1 MHIQTLSTPLIV
13 ILTFTDYIFLN
24 QYFEYM
30 YSMFIFITLSDLINR
45 FICNNKKIFSSRIFI
60 VIIKSI
66 F

>member
-1 MHIQTLSTPLIV
+1 MHIQTISTPLIV

-45 FICNNKKIFSSRIFI
+45 FICNNKKFLI
-60 VIIKSI
+60 VEYLL
-66 F
+66 

>member
-1 MHIQTLSTPLIV
+1 MHIQTISTPLIV

-45 FICNNKKIFSSRIFI
+45 FICNNKKIFSSRIFT

>member
-1 MHIQTLSTPLIV
+1 MHIQTISTPLIV

-45 FICNNKKIFSSRIFI
+45 FICNNKKFL
-60 VIIKSI
+60 VVEYLL
-66 F
+66 